1 MTTHFVRVTI
11 LLLAAGF
18 LAPLHVPAGALSAQL
33 RPGDRAPELVRRV
46 QQQFERRIRSE
57 LGLSEEGF
65 EEVQAVV
72 AGFRPRR
79 VALAGQERTLR
90 AQAQQLVRR
99 GEETDADNLRA
110 REILEGIRG
119 LREEEAAL
127 AREEEGRLA
136 ELLTPIQLLKYQVLR
151 QQLAERIRQ
160 LQGPGPPGDFG
171 TP

>member
-1 MTTHFVRVTI
+1 MTTRLIRVVV
-11 LLLAAGF
+11 LLVAGLAAGPI
-18 LAPLHVPAGALSAQL
+18 LSPGGPLSAQL

-57 LGLSEEGF
+57 LGLTEEAF
-65 EEVQAVV
+65 QEVQAVV

-99 GEETDADNLRA
+99 GEESEADNLRA
-110 REILEGIRG
+110 REILEGIQR

-127 AREEEGRLA
+127 AREEEARLA

-160 LQGPGPPGDFG
+160 LQGSGPPGDHG